1 MVETAM
7 SRRAKKMQSTRG
19 TSNPVIDS
27 LKAYQLEVTKS
38 YIVSTTNRRP
48 TLPSGE
54 LEKKP
59 WPWLYTTRPP
69 NQNRW
74 LVALVPQRD
83 FDSTGNNDAN
93 NYVMLTK

>member
-1 MVETAM
+1 M
-7 SRRAKKMQSTRG
+7 SRRAEKMQSTRG

-54 LEKKP
+54 LEKKTMAMTVYNEAP
-59 WPWLYTTRPP
+59 ESKPMTCRIGPP
-69 NQNRW
+69 AR
-74 LVALVPQRD
+74 
-83 FDSTGNNDAN
+83 F
-93 NYVMLTK
+93 